1 MIRRPPRSTRTDT
14 LFPYTTL
21 FRADLPRLAGQAG
34 QEVELEGGQVD
45 RLVGPEHGVPGDV
58 DGQVT
63 DGEPFRAGSLG
74 PTDPGPDPGDQLLG
88 LERLDDIVVRAGLEP
103 DDHIDGVTLGGEHN
117 DGDAGLGPDLL
128 AVVAA
133 VLAGERAS
141 RLNSNH

>member
-21 FRADLPRLAGQAG
+21 FRADLPRLAGQAD

-88 LERLDDIVVRAGLEP
+88 LEDR
-103 DDHIDGVTLGGEHN
+103 T
-117 DGDAGLGPDLL
+117 
-128 AVVAA
+128 
-133 VLAGERAS
+133 S
-141 RLNSNH
+141 TRLNSVTNAHIVCRLLLAKNTKRLPSA